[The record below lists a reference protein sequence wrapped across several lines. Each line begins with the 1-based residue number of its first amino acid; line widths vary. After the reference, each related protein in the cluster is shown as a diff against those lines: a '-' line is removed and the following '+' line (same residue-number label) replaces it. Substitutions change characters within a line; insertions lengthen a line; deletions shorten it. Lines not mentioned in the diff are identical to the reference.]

1 MTRVAVIG
9 NAGGGK
15 STLGRAICAA
25 HGLPYTEI
33 DRLLWQ
39 PGWVATP
46 QADFERAHEKLLAE
60 PRWLIDGYG
69 PWEALLTRLDAAD
82 TIVFVDHPLPV
93 HLWWATKRQ
102 IASILFGRKDGPD
115 GCPMLPVSIRLYRMI
130 WWLHNEMRP
139 KLLTAIAK
147 RRQTKR
153 IIHIRSPKDLN
164 AFARN
169 PE

>member
-15 STLGRAICAA
+15 STVSRAICTL
-25 HGLPYTEI
+25 HGLPYTELDTLI
-33 DRLLWQ
+33 WQ

-46 QADFERAHEKLLAE
+46 AADFEGTHDNLLST
-60 PRWLIDGYG
+60 PRWLIDGVG
-69 PWEALLTRLDAAD
+69 PWEHLLKRIDAAD

-102 IASILFGRKDGPD
+102 VASILFGRSDGPA
-115 GCPMLPVSIRLYRMI
+115 GCPMLPVTIKLYRMI
-130 WWLHNEMRP
+130 WWLHRHMRP
-139 KLLTAIAK
+139 KLLAALAA
-147 RRQTKR
+147 RQQTKR
-153 IIHIRSPKDLN
+153 VIHIRSPQELN

-169 PE
+169 PV